1 MVYSTDPPFEVLQ
14 TRDIDFESMMRL
26 RHFARTWD
34 LVGNSGNFGR
44 TIRLLTDDLT
54 SPFERILMLS
64 EWLVQQEGRLQGIA
78 LTRLAKYLFEFG
90 VTECGLPGQHVAEAI
105 WLDYTSNGRSDR
117 PAFLRKFDLPP
128 VIRQEKNARLPG
140 RQARHQ
146 TVARRDE

>member
-1 MVYSTDPPFEVLQ
+1 MGASSL
-14 TRDIDFESMMRL
+14 RDIDFESVMRL

-44 TIRLLTDDLT
+44 TIRLLTDDVT
-54 SPFERILMLS
+54 SPFERVLMLS

-90 VTECGLPGQHVAEAI
+90 VTQCGLPGQQVAEAI
-105 WLDYTSNGRSDR
+105 WLDYTANGRSDR
-117 PAFLRKFDLPP
+117 PAFLRKFDLPS
-128 VIRQEKNARLPG
+128 VVRQEKSARLPG

-146 TVARRDE
+146 TADRRDE